1 MAFLD
6 GERVPL
12 AAVFFFR
19 QLIAAGRCMAFLGAE
34 RLSLPAVFFFRQ
46 LIAAGRVQ

>member
-19 QLIAAGRCMAFLGAE
+19 QVNAAARCIAFLGADL
-34 RLSLPAVFFFRQ
+34 LSLSAVFFFRQ